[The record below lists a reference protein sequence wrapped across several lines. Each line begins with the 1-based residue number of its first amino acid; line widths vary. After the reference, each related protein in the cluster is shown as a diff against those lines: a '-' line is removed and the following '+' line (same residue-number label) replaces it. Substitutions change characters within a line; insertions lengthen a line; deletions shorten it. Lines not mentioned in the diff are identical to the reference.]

1 MKSDTD
7 TTEYPL
13 VTQITEKTMKKF
25 FAIFGVAAMLF
36 ATACGNKES
45 REIDSDSVKIAD
57 LTSEYNQAT
66 SFNDSLML
74 LMGDIYTGLDSIN
87 QQEGLLRNLSGDNA
101 DRRAE
106 IRQNLENIRARLNAN
121 RQLLNDME
129 AKLKNS
135 NNQNAVLT
143 KTIAQLKDH
152 IAQQDQKIAAL
163 ENDLSTTKG
172 QLETAKGEITNL
184 NTQVAE
190 TQEQVKVE
198 TAAKEQAQAET
209 VAAENEA
216 NKVYYC
222 IGTNK
227 ELKNN
232 GMLEKKFLGA
242 TKVLKGNFNA
252 NYFTTADKRSLT
264 IIPTGGKKVKVW
276 SNMPQGSYQIVDNAD
291 GTQSIRITNPSQF
304 WSRTPY
310 LIVQIN

>member
-1 MKSDTD
+1 
-7 TTEYPL
+7 
-13 VTQITEKTMKKF
+13 MKKLF
-25 FAIFGVAAMLF
+25 PILAVGALIFAS
-36 ATACGNKES
+36 ACGNKEA
-45 REIDSDSVKIAD
+45 RELDSDSMKIAD

-87 QQEGLLRNLSGDNA
+87 QQEGLLRSLGGDNTG
-101 DRRAE
+101 RRAE

-129 AKLKNS
+129 VKLKSS
-135 NNQNAVLT
+135 NNQNVVLT

-163 ENDLSTTKG
+163 ESDLSNTRG

-190 TQEQVKVE
+190 TQEQVKAE
-198 TAAKEQAQAET
+198 TAAKEQAQQET

-216 NKVYYC
+216 NRVYYC

-227 ELKNN
+227 ELKQN

-252 NYFTTADKRSLT
+252 NYFTQADKRTIS
-264 IIPTGGKKVKVW
+264 IIPTGGKKVKIW
-276 SNMPQGSYQIVDNAD
+276 SNMPAGSYQIVENAD
-291 GTQSIRITNPSQF
+291 GTQTIKITNPEKF
-304 WSRTPY
+304 WSLTPY